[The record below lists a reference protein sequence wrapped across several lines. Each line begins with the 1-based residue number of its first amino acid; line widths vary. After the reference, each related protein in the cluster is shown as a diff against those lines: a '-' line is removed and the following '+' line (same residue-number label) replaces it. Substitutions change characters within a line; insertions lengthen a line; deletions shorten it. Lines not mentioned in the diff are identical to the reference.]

1 MLNELVSSN
10 IYKKKTTSFKK
21 MERNMIE
28 REMTLDLGL
37 NLLALVQDSES
48 AHAKD
53 KT

>member
-10 IYKKKTTSFKK
+10 IYKKKPSFKK

-37 NLLALVQDSES
+37 NLLALVHDSES

>member
-10 IYKKKTTSFKK
+10 IYKKKTSFKK

>member
-10 IYKKKTTSFKK
+10 IYKKTSFKK